1 MYYETVFIVN
11 PDISQENTETM
22 TNELVDKIEKAGA
35 RIVKREYWG
44 SRPLAYSI
52 QKRNRGHYSLLVTD
66 GAADV
71 SKMIDESLRLDERVM
86 RFLTTSITELS
97 DEPSPLLR
105 RRVVASEDKTEEK
118 AEEKS
123 EDKPSEEKTE
133 SKAEEKVETKS
144 EEKVEAKAEKATETP
159 VEEKAEEAVEEKAEE
174 KPKKAAAKKAAAK
187 KAPAKKA
194 AVKKEAKAEEKTEE
208 KAED

>member
-71 SKMIDESLRLDERVM
+71 SKMIDETLRLDERVM

-105 RRVVASEDKTEEK
+105 RRVAASEDKPT
-118 AEEKS
+118 
-123 EDKPSEEKTE
+123 EEKTE
-133 SKAEEKVETKS
+133 AKS
-144 EEKVEAKAEKATETP
+144 EEAPAEKATEAKSET
-159 VEEKAEEAVEEKAEE
+159 KAEE
-174 KPKKAAAKKAAAK
+174 KTEAKSEEAPVEKEAEAKTEAKPK

-194 AVKKEAKAEEKTEE
+194 AVKKEAKAEEATEE

>member
-52 QKRNRGHYSLLVTD
+52 QKRNRGHYTLLVTD
-66 GAADV
+66 GVGDV
-71 SKMIDESLRLDERVM
+71 SKMIDETLRLDERVL

-105 RRVVASEDKTEEK
+105 RRVVASEDKSEDKPT
-118 AEEKS
+118 EEKS
-123 EDKPSEEKTE
+123 EEKATDKTE
-133 SKAEEKVETKS
+133 AKSDEKVADKVEVKAEKS
-144 EEKVEAKAEKATETP
+144 EETTE
-159 VEEKAEEAVEEKAEE
+159 AEE
-174 KPKKAAAKKAAAK
+174 KPEKAPAKKAAAK
-187 KAPAKKA
+187 K
-194 AVKKEAKAEEKTEE
+194 EDKAEEAPVEVKEKSEE
-208 KAED
+208 KAEG

>member
-52 QKRNRGHYSLLVTD
+52 QKRNRGHYTLLVTD
-66 GAADV
+66 GVGDV
-71 SKMIDESLRLDERVM
+71 SKMIDETLRLDERVL

-105 RRVVASEDKTEEK
+105 RRVVASEDKPTEENS
-118 AEEKS
+118 EEKS
-123 EDKPSEEKTE
+123 TEKTE
-133 SKAEEKVETKS
+133 AKS
-144 EEKVEAKAEKATETP
+144 EEKVEVKAEKSEETTE
-159 VEEKAEEAVEEKAEE
+159 AEE
-174 KPKKAAAKKAAAK
+174 KPKKATAKK
-187 KAPAKKA
+187 
-194 AVKKEAKAEEKTEE
+194 EDKAEEAPVEVKEKSEE
-208 KAED
+208 KAEG

>member
-52 QKRNRGHYSLLVTD
+52 QKRNRGHYTLLVTD
-66 GAADV
+66 GAGDV
-71 SKMIDESLRLDERVM
+71 SKMVDETLRLDERVL

-105 RRVVASEDKTEEK
+105 RRVAAEEK
-118 AEEKS
+118 AEEAKS
-123 EDKPSEEKTE
+123 EEATEAKSDEKTE
-133 SKAEEKVETKS
+133 TKEEVNAESK
-144 EEKVEAKAEKATETP
+144 
-159 VEEKAEEAVEEKAEE
+159 VEEKAEEAKSEEAT
-174 KPKKAAAKKAAAK
+174 
-187 KAPAKKA
+187 
-194 AVKKEAKAEEKTEE
+194 EAKAEEKVEAEAKPKKAPAKEAAAKKDADVEEKIEE
-208 KAED
+208 KAEG

>member
-71 SKMIDESLRLDERVM
+71 SKMIDETLRLDERVM

-105 RRVVASEDKTEEK
+105 RRVAASEDKPTEEK
-118 AEEKS
+118 AEAKS
-123 EDKPSEEKTE
+123 EETPTEKATEAESETKAEEKTE
-133 SKAEEKVETKS
+133 AKS
-144 EEKVEAKAEKATETP
+144 EEAPVEKATEAKAE
-159 VEEKAEEAVEEKAEE
+159 AE
-174 KPKKAAAKKAAAK
+174 PK

-194 AVKKEAKAEEKTEE
+194 TVKKEAKAEEATEE

>member
-11 PDISQENTETM
+11 PDISQDNTETM

-71 SKMIDESLRLDERVM
+71 SKMIDETLRLDERVM

-105 RRVVASEDKTEEK
+105 RRAAATEEK
-118 AEEKS
+118 VEEKS
-123 EDKPSEEKTE
+123 EDKAAEEKTE
-133 SKAEEKVETKS
+133 AKS
-144 EEKVEAKAEKATETP
+144 EEKVEAKAEKVTEAP
-159 VEEKAEEAVEEKAEE
+159 AEEKAEEAVTEKAE
-174 KPKKAAAKKAAAK
+174 
-187 KAPAKKA
+187 
-194 AVKKEAKAEEKTEE
+194 AEEKTEE

>member
-71 SKMIDESLRLDERVM
+71 SKMIDETLRLDERVM

-105 RRVVASEDKTEEK
+105 RRVAASEDKPT
-118 AEEKS
+118 
-123 EDKPSEEKTE
+123 EEKTE
-133 SKAEEKVETKS
+133 AKS
-144 EEKVEAKAEKATETP
+144 EETPAEKATE
-159 VEEKAEEAVEEKAEE
+159 AKAEE
-174 KPKKAAAKKAAAK
+174 KTEAKSEEAPVEKAAEAKTEAKPK

-194 AVKKEAKAEEKTEE
+194 AVKKEAKAEEATEE

>member
-71 SKMIDESLRLDERVM
+71 SKMIDETLRLDERVL

-105 RRVVASEDKTEEK
+105 RRVAAEEK
-118 AEEKS
+118 AEEAKS
-123 EDKPSEEKTE
+123 DEKTETKEEVKTESKVEEKTE
-133 SKAEEKVETKS
+133 EATEAKAEEKVE
-144 EEKVEAKAEKATETP
+144 
-159 VEEKAEEAVEEKAEE
+159 AEE
-174 KPKKAAAKKAAAK
+174 KPEKAPVKKAAAKKDAD
-187 KAPAKKA
+187 
-194 AVKKEAKAEEKTEE
+194 VEEKTEE
-208 KAED
+208 KAEG

>member
-11 PDISQENTETM
+11 PDISQENNEIL
-22 TNELVDKIEKAGA
+22 TNELVEKIEKAGA

-44 SRPLAYSI
+44 ARPLAYSI

-71 SKMIDESLRLDERVM
+71 SKLIDEDLRLDERVL

-105 RRVVASEDKTEEK
+105 RRTTTEEK
-118 AEEKS
+118 PAEETKAEDKPAEEK
-123 EDKPSEEKTE
+123 T
-133 SKAEEKVETKS
+133 
-144 EEKVEAKAEKATETP
+144 EAKAEKTATEDKA
-159 VEEKAEEAVEEKAEE
+159 EEKPAKEAKAEEAATEDKAEEAKAEE
-174 KPKKAAAKKAAAK
+174 KPKKAPAK

-194 AVKKEAKAEEKTEE
+194 AAKKAEEKVEE
-208 KAED
+208 KAEDE

>member
-11 PDISQENTETM
+11 PDISQENNEVL
-22 TNELVDKIEKAGA
+22 TNELVEKIEKAGA

-44 SRPLAYSI
+44 ARPLAYSI

-71 SKMIDESLRLDERVM
+71 AKLIDETLRLDERVM

-105 RRVVASEDKTEEK
+105 RRTTTEDKAEEKAVEDEPEAKEEAATTEAAEK
-118 AEEKS
+118 AEEQ
-123 EDKPSEEKTE
+123 P
-133 SKAEEKVETKS
+133 AEEAKAQEETGS
-144 EEKVEAKAEKATETP
+144 EEKVEDKAEA
-159 VEEKAEEAVEEKAEE
+159 
-174 KPKKAAAKKAAAK
+174 
-187 KAPAKKA
+187 
-194 AVKKEAKAEEKTEE
+194 
-208 KAED
+208 

>member
-11 PDISQENTETM
+11 PDISQENNEIL
-22 TNELVDKIEKAGA
+22 TNELVEKIEKAGA

-71 SKMIDESLRLDERVM
+71 SKMIDETLRLNERIL
-86 RFLTTSITELS
+86 RYLTTSITELS

-105 RRVVASEDKTEEK
+105 RRVVASEEKPAETEK
-118 AEEKS
+118 
-123 EDKPSEEKTE
+123 D
-133 SKAEEKVETKS
+133 
-144 EEKVEAKAEKATETP
+144 EAKADDASAKEAVTEKAAAKKDAAEAP
-159 VEEKAEEAVEEKAEE
+159 AEKAA
-174 KPKKAAAKKAAAK
+174 PKKAAA
-187 KAPAKKA
+187 
-194 AVKKEAKAEEKTEE
+194 VEKTTEE

>member
-52 QKRNRGHYSLLVTD
+52 QKRNRGHYALLVTD
-66 GAADV
+66 GAAEV
-71 SKMIDESLRLDERVM
+71 AKLIDESLRLDERIL

-105 RRVVASEDKTEEK
+105 RRSTAATEESQAEVETK
-118 AEEKS
+118 AEE
-123 EDKPSEEKTE
+123 T
-133 SKAEEKVETKS
+133 
-144 EEKVEAKAEKATETP
+144 
-159 VEEKAEEAVEEKAEE
+159 KAEEATDATKAD
-174 KPKKAAAKKAAAK
+174 PT
-187 KAPAKKA
+187 
-194 AVKKEAKAEEKTEE
+194 AEEKTAKEE
-208 KAED
+208 SGETAA

>member
-11 PDISQENTETM
+11 PDISQENTEIM

-52 QKRNRGHYSLLVTD
+52 QKRNRGHYTLLVTD
-66 GAADV
+66 GVGDV
-71 SKMIDESLRLDERVM
+71 SKMIDETLRLDERVL

-105 RRVVASEDKTEEK
+105 RRVAASEEK
-118 AEEKS
+118 SEEKS
-123 EDKPSEEKTE
+123 EDKPTEEKSEEKATE
-133 SKAEEKVETKS
+133 KTEAKS
-144 EEKVEAKAEKATETP
+144 EEKVEVKAEKSEETTE
-159 VEEKAEEAVEEKAEE
+159 AEE
-174 KPKKAAAKKAAAK
+174 KPKKATAK

-194 AVKKEAKAEEKTEE
+194 AAKKEDKAEEAPVEVKEKSEE
-208 KAED
+208 KAEG